1 MTVPFIERQIK
12 RGGVLIALGLVVQL
26 LTFASVH
33 PLAFVVFLL
42 AGCPLVA
49 AGIALYLYSLVAHEP
64 PGSPPGFGSVTRP
77 PPARYNN

>member
-42 AGCPLVA
+42 VGCPLVA
-49 AGIALYLYSLVAHEP
+49 AGIALYLYSLVAHET
-64 PGSPPGFGSVTRP
+64 PGSPSGPGSVTRS
-77 PPARYNN
+77 PAR

>member
-12 RGGVLIALGLVVQL
+12 RGGLLIALGLVVQL

-77 PPARYNN
+77 PPAR

>member
-77 PPARYNN
+77 PPAR

>member
-12 RGGVLIALGLVVQL
+12 RGGLLIALGLVVQL

-42 AGCPLVA
+42 AGCRLVA

-77 PPARYNN
+77 PPAR

>member
-12 RGGVLIALGLVVQL
+12 RCGLLIALGLVVQL

-33 PLAFVVFLL
+33 PLAFVVLLL

-77 PPARYNN
+77 PPAR